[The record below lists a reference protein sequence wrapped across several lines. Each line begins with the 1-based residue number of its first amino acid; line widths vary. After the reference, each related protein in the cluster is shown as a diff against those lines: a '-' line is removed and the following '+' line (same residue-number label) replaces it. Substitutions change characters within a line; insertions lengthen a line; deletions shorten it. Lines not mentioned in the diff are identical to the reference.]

1 MAYLS
6 TSRILKLVLLLAI
19 VWLVVVI
26 VMFINGTS
34 YSELPYK
41 RSEDGSWVDTN
52 EEELP
57 GAGMHP
63 QARHQVL
70 PKTKHTPPIV
80 EIPIKFVENEIK
92 VKTPSPK
99 VEDKEEK
106 DANQIPIMPEAP
118 EGEDKQ
124 YGEMGKAV
132 VLPKNLTDD
141 IKALVDKGWKNNA
154 FNQYVSDLISVHRS
168 LPDTRDA
175 WCKEP
180 GRYLEDLPATDVII
194 CFHNE
199 AWSVLLRTVHSVLD
213 RSPPH
218 LIGEV
223 ILVDDYSDM
232 REYFFYERQISIK

>member
-19 VWLVVVI
+19 IWFVVVI
-26 VMFINGTS
+26 VMYITGTS
-34 YSELPYK
+34 YSELPY
-41 RSEDGSWVDTN
+41 RRNEDGSWVDRN
-52 EEELP
+52 EEEVP
-57 GAGMHP
+57 GAGIQP
-63 QARHQVL
+63 QARHQEF
-70 PKTKHTPPIV
+70 PRSKRPPHVV
-80 EIPIKFVENEIK
+80 EKPIKFIEKEETE
-92 VKTPSPK
+92 VKAPSPK
-99 VEDKEEK
+99 AEEKEEK
-106 DANQIPIMPEAP
+106 APNQIPVMPEAP

-132 VLPKNLTDD
+132 VLQNMTAD
-141 IKALVDKGWKNNA
+141 IKALVDKGWKENA

-180 GRYLEDLPATDVII
+180 DRYLKDLPATDVII

-199 AWSVLLRTVHSVLD
+199 AWSVLVRTVHSVLD
-213 RSPPH
+213 RSPPE

-223 ILVDDYSDM
+223 ILVDDFSDQ
-232 REYFFYERQISIK
+232 RGYFFS